1 MQVNRLPQI
10 EYTRY
15 NIFDVNGSIVYSCVN
30 ASCFGTHSL
39 GSTRFFKVA
48 KGKHNGALI
57 VIKVFILH
65 DPTLPLVEHK
75 DKLDFLYRELSPK
88 NNCLPF
94 TKALVTELLYSSCF
108 ILALTLL
115 FQ

>member
-1 MQVNRLPQI
+1 MKAILIVF
-10 EYTRY
+10 Y
-15 NIFDVNGSIVYSCVN
+15 FDANS
-30 ASCFGTHSL
+30 SCFCASSL

-75 DKLDFLYRELSPK
+75 EKLDFLCRELSPK

-94 TKALVTELLYSSCF
+94 SKALVTLLIHISYISSQF
-108 ILALTLL
+108 
-115 FQ
+115 